1 MQPIQAH
8 ISLQYISQ
16 LPPRLGPCHP
26 CLTALHFKVAPHL
39 GLLSPMPHCNT
50 FHNYPLPWAP
60 VTYASLQYISQ
71 LPLTLGPCHPCLTA
85 IHFSYSLALGPVTHA
100 SLHYISKLPLTL
112 GPCHPCLTAI
122 HFTVAPH
129 LGPVAHASLQYIS
142 VTPLPW
148 APVTHAS
155 LNTIHSGSS
164 PWDPVTHASLQYI
177 SQLPLALGPCHP
189 CLTAMHFTVAPLP
202 WVPVTHASLQ
212 CISQLP
218 PCCGPLSPMP
228 HCTTFHS
235 YPLALGPCHPCLTA
249 LHFTVAPG
257 CWPVTRGTRSKMA

>member
-71 LPLTLGPCHPCLTA
+71 LPLT
-85 IHFSYSLALGPVTHA
+85 
-100 SLHYISKLPLTL
+100 
-112 GPCHPCLTAI
+112 
-122 HFTVAPH
+122 
-129 LGPVAHASLQYIS
+129 
-142 VTPLPW
+142 
-148 APVTHAS
+148 
-155 LNTIHSGSS
+155 
-164 PWDPVTHASLQYI
+164 
-177 SQLPLALGPCHP
+177 LGPCHP